1 VNIFVGLIVSL
12 LCALLLTPEGG
23 HPWQVMPRGELW
35 IFLFFLIQQPL
46 GMILWDV
53 STRRGDIV
61 TISLLADFA
70 PWIALATSVWFLNV
84 SLSPLSIFAAVL
96 LVTGAVISRLAFLP
110 AVAGR

>member
-1 VNIFVGLIVSL
+1 
-12 LCALLLTPEGG
+12 
-23 HPWQVMPRGELW
+23 
-35 IFLFFLIQQPL
+35 
-46 GMILWDV
+46 
-53 STRRGDIV
+53 
-61 TISLLADFA
+61 LLADFA